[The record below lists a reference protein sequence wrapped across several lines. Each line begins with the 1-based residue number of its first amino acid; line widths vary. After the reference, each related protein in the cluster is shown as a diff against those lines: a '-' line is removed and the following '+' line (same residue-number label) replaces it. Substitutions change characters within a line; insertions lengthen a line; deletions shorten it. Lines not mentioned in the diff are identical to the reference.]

1 MADLMINVVRRYR
14 YETLTRQDLPEGRRY
29 VNRHGES
36 LPSVTT
42 ILEKTK
48 DKSKLIDWVNRV
60 GEEEAERVRTSAASV
75 GTSMHAFIEACIKN
89 RPIQPAKYLWQAK
102 AYRMAAGL
110 MEQYFGDLDEVWGN
124 EVMVY
129 RRGLYAGTT
138 DLAGKFRGQE
148 SIVDFKQSN
157 KMKRREWIEDYFI
170 QLAAYAS
177 AHNEMHNTRIR
188 QGVILMASQDG
199 QFQDFILCG
208 REFDHYL
215 DLWNAKV
222 AAVVGSAETQNP
234 EGTSEHSQQSCPPPL
249 ATASSEEFELQE
261 TDSIDPAQP
270 EQEASEEFEAW
281 LKRGA

>member
-14 YETLTRQDLPEGRRY
+14 YETLKREDLPEGRRY
-29 VNRHGES
+29 VNRHGEA

-48 DKSKLIDWVNRV
+48 DKSKLIEWVNRV
-60 GEEEAERVRTSAASV
+60 GEEEAERVRTSAANV
-75 GTSMHAFIEACIKN
+75 GTSMHAFIESHIKN
-89 RPIQPAKYLWQAK
+89 RPITPAKYLWQAK

-148 SIVDFKQSN
+148 SIVDFKQTN
-157 KMKRREWIEDYFI
+157 RMKKREWIEDYFI

-177 AHNEMHNTRIR
+177 AHNELYNTRIR

-215 DLWNAKV
+215 DLWNSKV
-222 AAVVGSAETQNP
+222 AAVVGSAETRNP
-234 EGTSEHSQQSCPPPL
+234 EGTSEHSLQNSQL
-249 ATASSEEFELQE
+249 DLETASSEELEPEPTEKEQ
-261 TDSIDPAQP
+261 DSVQ
-270 EQEASEEFEAW
+270 EQEASEEFEAF
-281 LKRGA
+281 LKNR